1 MKFNIKKLSKKQILL
16 LCLFALAVA
25 IFIFAFV
32 KLFPLMKSHEQEETK
47 REFDRWV
54 SSLRGWGIIAVI
66 GCQVAQIILFFIPGE
81 IFEFTSGLLYGA
93 FQGYMIVLIGQIV
106 SIVLVYCIFWIF
118 GNKFANALIGEE
130 TMNKIKKNETR
141 SEVILFFCLLLP
153 GIPKDIFYYG
163 APSCKIPLWKF
174 IIISSIARIP
184 SSLPSVLAGA
194 SIGEGKIGQSAI
206 VIVIS
211 AVIAISGIIFNKQI
225 VKFIEGL
232 KHRGNKNTEKETI
245 KDVQE

>member
-1 MKFNIKKLSKKQILL
+1 MKFNIKKLSKKQIVL
-16 LCLFALAVA
+16 LCLCVVAVA
-25 IFIFAFV
+25 ITVFAFI
-32 KLFPLMKSHEQEETK
+32 KLLPLIKSLEQEETK
-47 REFDRWV
+47 REFEHWV
-54 SSLRGWGIIAVI
+54 SSLGAWGVLAVI
-66 GCQVAQIILFFIPGE
+66 GCQVVQIILFFIPGE
-81 IFEFTSGLLYGA
+81 IFEFTSGLLYGS
-93 FQGYMIVLIGQIV
+93 FQGYMIVLIGQTI
-106 SIVLVYCIFWIF
+106 SIVLVYCMFWIF
-118 GNKFANALIGEE
+118 GNKFANALVGTE
-130 TMNKIKKNETR
+130 TMDKIKKNETR

-194 SIGEGKIGQSAI
+194 SIGEGKIGQSAV

-211 AVIAISGIIFNKQI
+211 AVIAVTGIVFNKQI

-232 KHRGNKNTEKETI
+232 KHRGNKKTHNETI
-245 KDVQE
+245 NDVQE

>member
-1 MKFNIKKLSKKQILL
+1 
-16 LCLFALAVA
+16 
-25 IFIFAFV
+25 
-32 KLFPLMKSHEQEETK
+32 
-47 REFDRWV
+47 
-54 SSLRGWGIIAVI
+54 
-66 GCQVAQIILFFIPGE
+66 
-81 IFEFTSGLLYGA
+81 
-93 FQGYMIVLIGQIV
+93 MIVLIGQIV

-211 AVIAISGIIFNKQI
+211 AVIAIAGIIFNKQI

>member
-1 MKFNIKKLSKKQILL
+1 MKFNIKKLSKKQIVL
-16 LCLFALAVA
+16 LCLCVLAVA
-25 IFIFAFV
+25 ITIFAFI
-32 KLFPLMKSHEQEETK
+32 KLLPLIKSLEQEETK
-47 REFDRWV
+47 REFERWV
-54 SSLRGWGIIAVI
+54 SSLGAWGVLAVI
-66 GCQVAQIILFFIPGE
+66 GCQVVQIILFFIPGE

-93 FQGYMIVLIGQIV
+93 FQGYMIVLIGQII
-106 SIVLVYCIFWIF
+106 SIVLVYCLFWIF
-118 GNKFANALIGEE
+118 GNKFANALVGEE

-211 AVIAISGIIFNKQI
+211 AVIAVTGIVFNKQI

-232 KHRGNKNTEKETI
+232 KHRGNKKTNNETL